1 MTATRS
7 KITKPTTVAEATKRF
22 DEAVAAGDGA
32 AVLSAFIEYRKVY
45 RAERNR
51 PIIEANRK
59 IRAHNE
65 ATAPTRAKFA
75 QLTEIYGRWAILKH
89 ARSHIATGALGAS
102 TSTAA
107 DVEDARRSWVALA
120 LDIQQALADDGHD
133 ASYIG
138 VSEDSQPRPINR
150 HGAYD
155 EQRERFGGDYTGAEF
170 GPFLEDSLKRQGI

>member
-1 MTATRS
+1 MTTTT
-7 KITKPTTVAEATKRF
+7 KIAKPTTVAEATAAF
-22 DEAVAAGDGA
+22 DAAVAAADGA
-32 AVLSAFIEYRKVY
+32 AALSAFLEYRKVY

-51 PIIEANRK
+51 PVIEANRK

-75 QLTEIYGRWAILKH
+75 QLTEAYGRWAILKH
-89 ARSHIATGALGAS
+89 ARTHIATGVANGS

-107 DVEDARRSWVALA
+107 DVEDARRAWVSLA
-120 LDIQQALADDGHD
+120 LELQQQLADDGYD

-138 VSEDSQPRPINR
+138 VAEGSEPRPINR

-155 EQRERFGGDYTGAEF
+155 EHRERFGGDSIGAEF